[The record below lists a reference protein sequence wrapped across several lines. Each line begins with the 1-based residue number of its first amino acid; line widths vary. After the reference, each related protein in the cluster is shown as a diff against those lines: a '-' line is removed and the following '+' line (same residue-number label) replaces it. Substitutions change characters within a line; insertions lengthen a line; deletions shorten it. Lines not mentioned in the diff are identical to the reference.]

1 MPIPW
6 LRLLNAVLYSIDLGR
21 AGTRLA
27 NVRESPVK
35 GELPRAWFGSWVTE
49 WEQRRMEFERERMEV
64 ERQRVE
70 RALKLDLLR
79 QAGDREIGR
88 LRLMAGIAAASLIGT
103 LVFFGQVVSTL
114 FAALRPGTRLMLV
127 AGWILILVA
136 LVLSYSG
143 QARVALTLAQV
154 SEPSGRERPSAGM
167 VGALVPWFIALGLV
181 LVGLAAFTI

>member
-6 LRLLNAVLYSIDLGR
+6 VRLFNALLYGIDLGR
-21 AGTRLA
+21 AGTGLA
-27 NVRESPVK
+27 HMREGGPMT
-35 GELPRAWFGSWVTE
+35 GAIPRGAWFE
-49 WEQRRMEFERERMEV
+49 ERERRRMELERERMDV

-88 LRLMAGIAAASLIGT
+88 LRLMAAIAAASLIGV

-114 FAALRPGTRLMLV
+114 FAALRPGTRLTLIG
-127 AGWILILVA
+127 GWILILIA
-136 LVLSYSG
+136 LVLSCSG
-143 QARVALTLAQV
+143 QARVALSLAQV
-154 SEPSGRERPSAGM
+154 TDPTGTERPTAGM
-167 VGALVPWFIALGLV
+167 VGTLVPWLIALGLA